1 MDEKIIIIT
10 TGGTIEKSYDEAS
23 GTLSNRG
30 SHLQEMLKRVR
41 YPFLKVE
48 HHDLL
53 CKDSLEMSDRD
64 RQLILDRVMKVLSG
78 KSPVVILHG
87 TDTMEITAK
96 FLHHSIPS
104 PPVAIV
110 MTGAMTPF
118 GFERSDALQNFIEAV
133 LAARLAEP
141 GVYIV
146 MHGQVLALPGV
157 RKNRELGTF
166 EKFNANNAN
175 SS

>member
-1 MDEKIIIIT
+1 
-10 TGGTIEKSYDEAS
+10 
-23 GTLSNRG
+23 
-30 SHLQEMLKRVR
+30 
-41 YPFLKVE
+41 
-48 HHDLL
+48 
-53 CKDSLEMSDRD
+53 MSDQD
-64 RQLILDRVMKVLSG
+64 RQLILDRVLKVLSG
-78 KSPVVILHG
+78 KLPIVILHG

-96 FLHHSIPS
+96 FLHRSIPS
-104 PPVAIV
+104 PPVPIV

-118 GFERSDALQNFIEAV
+118 GFERSDALQNFTEAV

-166 EKFNANNAN
+166 EKNGANGSNP
-175 SS
+175 S